1 MYEAWQRSY
10 VWYYFKAISYVHI
23 LAICLLL
30 VPISTLY
37 SFHLFVMWDIINR
50 TWAWPRCCGGWN
62 DHVTQEHHCSNT
74 LELSSAKDG
83 VDCGYWLQLN
93 FQLIKHMHFVEPP
106 SPRYYNVAIHWD
118 CSFSKEHPRGYTPI
132 SDIGIF
138 TVIFTAIWQIQ
149 GAPTQRGHV
158 PEKVHFSTLFNF
170 RLHTSFTIKICC
182 NRKSPYFEVSTGCG
196 LKFPS
201 ESMDDCFSII
211 LT

>member
-1 MYEAWQRSY
+1 
-10 VWYYFKAISYVHI
+10 
-23 LAICLLL
+23 
-30 VPISTLY
+30 
-37 SFHLFVMWDIINR
+37 MWDIINR

-83 VDCGYWLQLN
+83 VDCGYWNICILLS
-93 FQLIKHMHFVEPP
+93 LLLLDIIMWLSTEIAP
-106 SPRYYNVAIHWD
+106 SAK
-118 CSFSKEHPRGYTPI
+118 STLGGTPI

-182 NRKSPYFEVSTGCG
+182 NRKNPYFEVSTGCG